1 MTDPKKQQ
9 VGPRGIRI
17 LGMFVLVYLAIGSHM
32 YFNMDLPSI
41 AYILYGIV
49 SWVAGMMLFYKL
61 HRSYMADL
69 AEQQ

>member
-1 MTDPKKQQ
+1 MANPEKQQ
-9 VGPRGIRI
+9 VGPKGIRI
-17 LGMFVLVYLAIGSHM
+17 LTVFVLIYLAIGSHM
-32 YFNMDLPSI
+32 YFNMQLPSY

-49 SWVAGMMLFYKL
+49 SWVAGMMLFYRL